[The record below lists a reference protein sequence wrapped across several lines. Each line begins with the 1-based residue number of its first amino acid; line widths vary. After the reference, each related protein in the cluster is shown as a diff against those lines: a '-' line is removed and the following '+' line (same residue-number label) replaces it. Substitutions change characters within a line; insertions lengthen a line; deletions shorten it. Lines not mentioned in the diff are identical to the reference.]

1 MRHHLLLRVI
11 DVVAVS
17 RAAAL
22 EGVVQAK
29 SMASLVHHGV
39 PLVVH
44 QILVVPAGVPP
55 ESNGRHND
63 HLVQA
68 VLWRLERKSRLT
80 QDAGRI
86 FCDDDHGEIFFWVRV
101 VLPQRLEVREPVLG
115 ALRVGN
121 DIDVDE
127 LEANLHVHGHWMPV
141 VEVHARPGRA
151 TTEGLVGP
159 LVLLPHHLLGDGV
172 VVIGRPAHHVPRRDL
187 QPVSLGHLGQLAAAL
202 APPVAAL
209 LGPPEVL
216 RLRVR
221 DVVGPLVWQPE
232 VAAGL
237 VDLDAGGAAEAGHA
251 EAAPG
256 ALQGAGAARRR
267 EPQARHRRLV
277 AARVV
282 RVGDHVAEERR
293 HRVLHVL
300 VERRPDLVVGEVQ
313 APAVGQHR
321 TVWVRHDKLQDVPR
335 VAHGLRPAQQLPH
348 PAVNLPVLLEF
359 VSVLEVAVPLVH
371 GSLLRT
377 TMFSLI
383 RWLNAGVNLGLLV
396 RRVQLPHGQRVGQTG
411 PQPEQR

>member
-1 MRHHLLLRVI
+1 MATEPHGRHHDHVLWVVI
-11 DVVAVS
+11 
-17 RAAAL
+17 R
-22 EGVVQAK
+22 
-29 SMASLVHHGV
+29 
-39 PLVVH
+39 
-44 QILVVPAGVPP
+44 QIL
-55 ESNGRHND
+55 R
-63 HLVQA
+63 
-68 VLWRLERKSRLT
+68 ERGLT
-80 QDAGRI
+80 QDARLVVR
-86 FCDDDHGEIFFWVRV
+86 DDDDSEITPCVLV
-101 VLPQRLEVREPVLG
+101 VLVQQVRLRKPF
-115 ALRVGN
+115 ARTRAVGH
-121 DIDVDE
+121 DGDVHE
-127 LEANLHVHGHWMPV
+127 LEADLHVHGGRVRGIEAHLF
-141 VEVHARPGRA
+141 PGRLA
-151 TTEGLVGP
+151 AESLVGP
-159 LVLLPHHLLGDGV
+159 PVLLPHVLLGDGLV
-172 VVIGRPAHHVPRRDL
+172 GVRLLAHHVPRRDL

-237 VDLDAGGAAEAGHA
+237 VDLDARCAAKPGHA
-251 EAAPG
+251 EAARG
-256 ALQGAGAARRR
+256 ALHGPGAARRR
-267 EPQARHRRLV
+267 EPQARHRGLI

-282 RVGDHVAEERR
+282 RIGDHLTEERR

-300 VERRPDLVVGEVQ
+300 VERRPDLVAGEVQ
-313 APAVGQHR
+313 APTLAQRGGMR
-321 TVWVRHDKLQDVPR
+321 VRHDKLQDVPR
-335 VAHGLRPAQQLPH
+335 VAHGLRSAQQLPH

-383 RWLNAGVNLGLLV
+383 RCLNAGVNLGLLV

>member
-187 QPVSLGHLGQLAAAL
+187 QAVGSGHLGQGAGRAARGQRTCGGLRPAL
-202 APPVAAL
+202 HGAPVRPR
-209 LGPPEVL
+209 VL
-216 RLRVR
+216 
-221 DVVGPLVWQPE
+221 DMEGPLVRQPH
-232 VAAGL
+232 VSGGL
-237 VDLDAGGAAEAGHA
+237 VDRDAGGATDAGHV
-251 EAAPG
+251 EASPG
-256 ALQGAGAARRR
+256 AAHGSDAAGGRQ
-267 EPQARHRRLV
+267 PQARERRVL
-277 AARVV
+277 ATGVV
-282 RVGDHVAEERR
+282 RIGDHLREEGGV
-293 HRVLHVL
+293 RVLHVPI
-300 VERRPDLVVGEVQ
+300 E
-313 APAVGQHR
+313 
-321 TVWVRHDKLQDVPR
+321 
-335 VAHGLRPAQQLPH
+335 
-348 PAVNLPVLLEF
+348 
-359 VSVLEVAVPLVH
+359 
-371 GSLLRT
+371 
-377 TMFSLI
+377 
-383 RWLNAGVNLGLLV
+383 
-396 RRVQLPHGQRVGQTG
+396 
-411 PQPEQR
+411 